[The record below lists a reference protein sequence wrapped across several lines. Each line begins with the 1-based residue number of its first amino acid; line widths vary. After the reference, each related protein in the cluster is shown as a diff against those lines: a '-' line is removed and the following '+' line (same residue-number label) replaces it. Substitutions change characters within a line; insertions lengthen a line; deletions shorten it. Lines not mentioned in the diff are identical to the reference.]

1 MHVGIIVPEPQSKT
15 WSNNYIYGDKR
26 TEYVKSE
33 LSLGNVGCM
42 VSIATYYLF
51 LRVLTQE
58 RRN

>member
-1 MHVGIIVPEPQSKT
+1 MHMGIIVSEPKSRT

-42 VSIATYYLF
+42 ASIATYYLF

-58 RRN
+58 